1 MYLMMPRGRGCWPR
15 PPKQYQL
22 ILRAKL
28 RRSQRR
34 HRDLGN
40 LKAICRVERVCGS
53 VGDFLLTVGS
63 RVDAIEADVLP
74 EWSRASEEGVETEM
88 TFGRNE
94 LGERPIEI
102 EVRPGVSRRLRRDVR
117 VHLTN
122 QIVDER
128 GVRSSKNEIRGGNKY
143 PSGHCPQNL
152 VRSELHRHKGG
163 ILRHHLGNLTVLRK
177 EHSLVQA
184 LPLIGFHV
192 RWSDSSRLGS
202 HAKRSVGCSS
212 VNCDVVRGKRRAAE
226 QSTDLILGIDRGILR
241 ATKPSLELQRRDQW

>member
-1 MYLMMPRGRGCWPR
+1 MNGRSRVLFPMYLMMQRGRGCWPR

-53 VGDFLLTVGS
+53 VGDFLLTVGR

-128 GVRSSKNEIRGGNKY
+128 GVRSSKNEIRGAGIV
-143 PSGHCPQNL
+143 GAAEV
-152 VRSELHRHKGG
+152 VRLGTSQCRENFSERVNQV
-163 ILRHHLGNLTVLRK
+163 RVALTVGV
-177 EHSLVQA
+177 H
-184 LPLIGFHV
+184 
-192 RWSDSSRLGS
+192 D
-202 HAKRSVGCSS
+202 
-212 VNCDVVRGKRRAAE
+212 NAE
-226 QSTDLILGIDRGILR
+226 
-241 ATKPSLELQRRDQW
+241 

>member
-40 LKAICRVERVCGS
+40 VKAICRVERVCGS

-122 QIVDER
+122 QIVDK
-128 GVRSSKNEIRGGNKY
+128 RSVGRSENEIRGAW
-143 PSGHCPQNL
+143 
-152 VRSELHRHKGG
+152 
-163 ILRHHLGNLTVLRK
+163 I
-177 EHSLVQA
+177 
-184 LPLIGFHV
+184 IGAAEV
-192 RWSDSSRLGS
+192 VRLGGAS
-202 HAKRSVGCSS
+202 ESSQNFSERVDQIRVALTIS
-212 VNCDVVRGKRRAAE
+212 VNDDAERLKRRC
-226 QSTDLILGIDRGILR
+226 
-241 ATKPSLELQRRDQW
+241 LQIEVVARIHAHETGN